1 MQKDRHLKSA
11 WLLGILLFCLA
22 APCDAAPDWAVQVVS
37 IEIGG
42 KPADKTEMEIVAPG
56 KDKAEK
62 QTLGTGQGVE
72 QGTLLVVPQ
81 RTVLVLQSKNGN
93 RHRLQPNTRFRV
105 NVVSPE
111 GESYSVR
118 AGQVLFSVIK
128 ALDFFSVDHD
138 KFYALVRGT
147 EFAVAVEPQ
156 KEIRF
161 NLIKGRLVVQRE
173 VKVRILEGDKVAE
186 LTAGE
191 VLEQGKK
198 TQVSYRL
205 GVEEYLKE
213 FKTFQDAEEYYRR
226 QLQDDEKSGQYERI
240 QLGRNAL
247 GVILYRLGKPRE
259 AIGYYER
266 ALAAARER
274 RDQPWEAVLLNNLG
288 AAWDDLGEHKKAID
302 YFTRAL
308 EIDRRVYGEQH
319 PKVAIRYNNLGAAW
333 WKLGEPQ
340 KAIDMYGRA
349 LKIDPANADVRTDMA
364 IMFRNL
370 KDYDRAVKE
379 LREAATDD
387 PKHANSRFN
396 LGIILLHD
404 KKDYKGAITAWE
416 EFLKV
421 EPAGERSDAIRQRL
435 GQLRSMVQ

>member
-1 MQKDRHLKSA
+1 MQNARHLKSA
-11 WLLGILLFCLA
+11 WLLGVLLCCLA

-42 KPADKTEMEIVAPG
+42 KTADRTEMEIVAPG

-62 QTLGTGQGVE
+62 RTLRTGQGIE

-240 QLGRNAL
+240 LLGLNDL
-247 GVILYRLGKPRE
+247 GLILDRLGKPRE

-266 ALAAARER
+266 AFQAARQR
-274 RDQPWEAVLLNNLG
+274 RDQPWETTLLNNLG
-288 AAWDDLGEHKKAID
+288 EAWRQLGDPKKAID

-319 PKVAIRYNNLGAAW
+319 PNVATDYNNLGAAW
-333 WKLGEPQ
+333 DALGEHK
-340 KAIDMYGRA
+340 KAIDYYTRA
-349 LKIDPANADVRTDMA
+349 LEIDRRVYGEQHPNVATDYNNLGVAWDALGEHKKAIDYYTRALEISRSIYGDDHPLTKTIRAN
-364 IMFRNL
+364 RN
-370 KDYDRAVKE
+370 AVKE
-379 LREAATDD
+379 A
-387 PKHANSRFN
+387 K
-396 LGIILLHD
+396 
-404 KKDYKGAITAWE
+404 
-416 EFLKV
+416 
-421 EPAGERSDAIRQRL
+421 
-435 GQLRSMVQ
+435 